1 MATKMN
7 KLLALFLA
15 ITMLLSM
22 TVFAVDP
29 SIDGSVELICGM
41 EEHIHN
47 ESCVLTVANCAFGE
61 DASHVHTDDCYM
73 SISVCEKAAHIHN
86 LDCIKTAENSNL
98 IPGSENPISGN
109 QFANPFA
116 LYNHAPLTLRTF
128 NPAPSNN
135 SRTAITTQ
143 DGVVIDKT
151 AEWTDLEQGI
161 AKVDLSVGGKSEAIG
176 VDIIY
181 IAGAYQ

>member
-47 ESCVLTVANCAFGE
+47 ESCVLTVASCAFGE

-86 LDCIKTAENSNL
+86 LDCIKTAEDSAL
-98 IPGSENPISGN
+98 IPGSE
-109 QFANPFA
+109 
-116 LYNHAPLTLRTF
+116 LYVYPELGHAAYEEAKDF
-128 NPAPSNN
+128 NE
-135 SRTAITTQ
+135 R
-143 DGVVIDKT
+143 VFRF
-151 AEWTDLEQGI
+151 LE
-161 AKVDLSVGGKSEAIG
+161 E
-176 VDIIY
+176 
-181 IAGAYQ
+181 